1 MVVTGVARDPVSKP
15 DKPATTDETRAA
27 RITRQAI
34 LTNRRTNPQ
43 TRPRGRIYRVPT
55 TRHMNRRVSRPP
67 RVPVYFPPALS
78 GIVSGCV
85 KTAVGAMRWRGVVRR
100 RQTGRR
106 RCSERRCAQQLHDH
120 TLYSWWIEFMGF
132 EQLAELRAQL
142 AAKAKQE
149 RNAKRPAA
157 QADAG
162 GKPKSG
168 DRPSRGAK
176 SNAGPKA
183 SAGAKPV
190 AAKPSAPVDPV
201 VVAIGKLQRRFPR
214 AFPKNPAP
222 KVPLKVGIWEDLA
235 RDAQSIGL
243 TEAELRDAMSTW
255 CRGNRYWSCL
265 VEDAVRVDLN
275 GNEAGRVTRDDAAR
289 ARRLKARRPGKGAAQ
304 QAKGAQQAPKS
315 EQQADPAPP
324 QADAPAPADAVS
336 PAEQQTTASE

>member
-1 MVVTGVARDPVSKP
+1 M
-15 DKPATTDETRAA
+15 
-27 RITRQAI
+27 Q
-34 LTNRRTNPQ
+34 Q
-43 TRPRGRIYRVPT
+43 
-55 TRHMNRRVSRPP
+55 
-67 RVPVYFPPALS
+67 
-78 GIVSGCV
+78 
-85 KTAVGAMRWRGVVRR
+85 
-100 RQTGRR
+100 
-106 RCSERRCAQQLHDH
+106 RRCAQLLHDH

-315 EQQADPAPP
+315 EQQADPAAP
-324 QADAPAPADAVS
+324 QADAPAPADAAS